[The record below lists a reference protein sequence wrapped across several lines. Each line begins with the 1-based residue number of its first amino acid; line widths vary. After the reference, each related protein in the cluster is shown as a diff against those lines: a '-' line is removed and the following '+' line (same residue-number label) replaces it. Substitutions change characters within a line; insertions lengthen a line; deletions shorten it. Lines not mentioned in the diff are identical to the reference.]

1 MRKRLPDLLGLA
13 VSLFLQLAAVNP
25 KYNPQNEMFASS
37 KTKRSIRKNETYLKS
52 QFFKKFSTRLRRV
65 S

>member
-1 MRKRLPDLLGLA
+1 M
-13 VSLFLQLAAVNP
+13 FVNREP
-25 KYNPQNEMFASS
+25 AEMTAEYKYNPQNEMFSPS

-52 QFFKKFSTRLRRV
+52 PFFKKISTRLRRV